1 MGWREWTRVLVCAC
15 AVLVVA
21 GCDST
26 TREVEESV
34 EPPVSEEPTSEPPVP
49 GDEEPRPQP
58 EDPVVVTPVEPT
70 PPEEPRPPP
79 PMFQPGFHQALRW
92 SYSTGSVTFRLRVP
106 VGRGGERVRLAFRA
120 GEGSLVLRKA
130 TVALAGP
137 DGSLASAPVA
147 VTFSGTPG
155 FSVAARTRVVSD
167 PVSLPVQFRDELAV
181 SFEVQGALGVS
192 AIHALPGSYVR
203 SGAYASVSGP
213 LGGTPWDRAVGLA
226 TVDVEGP
233 PARAFVALGDSI
245 TEGYI
250 DELDDTRLA
259 WPSVAEAQLGV
270 PIVNAGVSGQGFYDA
285 LQNLDTEV
293 LSLQGITD
301 CIVLLGTND
310 LAALDMGGL
319 KSRMNTLVSRLQPFC
334 RLWVGTLLPKEKSNH
349 GSYEVVKQQR
359 LEMNAWLRATFP
371 DVIDFEAVTRRP
383 DNVHLFLDGLE
394 VDGIHPS
401 AEGHR
406 VMATEAARVL
416 REAGVQP
423 GPGVLLPAEGEP

>member
-1 MGWREWTRVLVCAC
+1 M
-15 AVLVVA
+15 
-21 GCDST
+21 
-26 TREVEESV
+26 
-34 EPPVSEEPTSEPPVP
+34 SEEPTSEPPVP